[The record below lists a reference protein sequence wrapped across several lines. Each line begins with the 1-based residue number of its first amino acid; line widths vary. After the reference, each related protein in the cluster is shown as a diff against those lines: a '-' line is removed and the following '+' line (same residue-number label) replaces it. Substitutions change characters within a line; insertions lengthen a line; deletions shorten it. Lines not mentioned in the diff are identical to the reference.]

1 VKTGRKMLKVR
12 IEYKS
17 GKIEVE
23 WMTLEHFSK
32 AAMMLASEGRLVS
45 MTIIKGVKETE
56 KTATAA

>member
-1 VKTGRKMLKVR
+1 MLKVR

-23 WMTLEHFSK
+23 RMTLEHFSK

-45 MTIIKGVKETE
+45 MTIIEGVKEAE